1 MGLNDIYQKTF
12 KGSMP
17 ALYAD
22 EEIDTETFYA
32 SYINSYLQRDIKD
45 LTQVADEMSF
55 YNFLTIVAAHTAK
68 PIIYD
73 ELAKEAGISAPTAK
87 RWLSI
92 LVSSH

>member
-1 MGLNDIYQKTF
+1 
-12 KGSMP
+12 
-17 ALYAD
+17 
-22 EEIDTETFYA
+22 
-32 SYINSYLQRDIKD
+32 
-45 LTQVADEMSF
+45 MSF